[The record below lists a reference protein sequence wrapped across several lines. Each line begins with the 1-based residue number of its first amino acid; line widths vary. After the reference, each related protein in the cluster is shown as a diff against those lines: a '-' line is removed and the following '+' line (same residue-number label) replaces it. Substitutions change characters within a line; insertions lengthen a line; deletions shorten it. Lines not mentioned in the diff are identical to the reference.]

1 MKVSRTLIVVGSL
14 LLILSIVLTYKW
26 IAYNHAYPKA
36 QTELTNSTKKANL
49 IDSKAKNKKH
59 VQNSLAK
66 KAAKSV
72 ANQSKFKLDKVSKKI
87 PVIPLLDVLKAKK
100 QPSRGQNIFFHET
113 TNFKRIEKSSVVQ
126 LTAREACAIESA
138 ALHNP
143 GLTVFV
149 LLPAPLIAHQVEIR

>member
-72 ANQSKFKLDKVSKKI
+72 ANQSKFYARVSSKSNWPAKGANSVQGTRKL
-87 PVIPLLDVLKAKK
+87 
-100 QPSRGQNIFFHET
+100 Q
-113 TNFKRIEKSSVVQ
+113 
-126 LTAREACAIESA
+126 
-138 ALHNP
+138 
-143 GLTVFV
+143 
-149 LLPAPLIAHQVEIR
+149 QVERKR